1 MQTFLWTK
9 QNSYSNIAYHI
20 KIIILV
26 GSPSVSTENLS
37 RLSRAPS
44 LPRNRGRSGIP
55 VAHHREFPTRGGS
68 KRKLIN
74 GFMYYHSILYVLF
87 HQIFCRLIRFTFYVL
102 IL

>member
-1 MQTFLWTK
+1 MQTLLWTK
-9 QNSYSNIAYHI
+9 NSYSNIAYHI

-68 KRKLIN
+68 KRKFIMVLCITTT
-74 GFMYYHSILYVLF
+74 FYVF
-87 HQIFCRLIRFTFYVL
+87 YSPIFCILIRFYVFC
-102 IL
+102 IDI

>member
-1 MQTFLWTK
+1 MQTLFWTK
-9 QNSYSNIAYHI
+9 NSFSNIAYHI
-20 KIIILV
+20 KIITLV

-68 KRKLIN
+68 KRKLIILVLCT
-74 GFMYYHSILYVLF
+74 FM
-87 HQIFCRLIRFTFYVL
+87 FTFL
-102 IL
+102 